1 MNDLSLRI
9 WSYNLEGA
17 TVTKFR
23 QKCSEVER
31 GKPHER
37 ETQTYGRGTFPE
49 ESRTRDEAQM
59 YFCADRWLSLYYCP
73 VRSKEQNMAYRALFT
88 GFNLTLKAVLEGRSA
103 SFKVGV
109 RPG

>member
-1 MNDLSLRI
+1 MV
-9 WSYNLEGA
+9 GA
-17 TVTKFR
+17 LFPR
-23 QKCSEVER
+23 NQE
-31 GKPHER
+31 
-37 ETQTYGRGTFPE
+37 QGTRCELIF
-49 ESRTRDEAQM
+49 AQIDG
-59 YFCADRWLSLYYCP
+59 YLFTIYP

>member
-1 MNDLSLRI
+1 MRI
-9 WSYNLEGA
+9 N
-17 TVTKFR
+17 FR
-23 QKCSEVER
+23 
-31 GKPHER
+31 
-37 ETQTYGRGTFPE
+37 
-49 ESRTRDEAQM
+49 
-59 YFCADRWLSLYYCP
+59 ADRWLSLYYYP

>member
-59 YFCADRWLSLYYCP
+59 YFAQIDGY
-73 VRSKEQNMAYRALFT
+73 LFT
-88 GFNLTLKAVLEGRSA
+88 ITLYVVKNRTWLTERYLQDLI
-103 SFKVGV
+103 
-109 RPG
+109 